1 MGFYKKPS
9 GFPTLQE
16 LSGGFSNKVEQKV
29 NPPTSQ
35 ARSFNEQQSDL
46 EEKLTILLDKS
57 YVESQTPILG

>member
-9 GFPTLQE
+9 GFPNLQE
-16 LSGGFSNKVEQKV
+16 LSGGFSNKVEKKV
-29 NPPTSQ
+29 KPPTSQ

-57 YVESQTPILG
+57 YVESQIPVLG